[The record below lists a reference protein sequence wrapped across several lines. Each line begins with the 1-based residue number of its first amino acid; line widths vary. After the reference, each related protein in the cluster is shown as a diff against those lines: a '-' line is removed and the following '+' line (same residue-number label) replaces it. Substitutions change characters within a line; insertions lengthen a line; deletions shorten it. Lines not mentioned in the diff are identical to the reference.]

1 MNASLL
7 SKRLA
12 GLWLLTAATS
22 LAQAA
27 PKCDEIVSDVRSAI
41 LADRGKTLMV
51 VEDALVINE
60 TCACEIVRTAIQASN
75 ADPDLVRQIVQ
86 TALAVAPKMAAVIN
100 ECADL
105 EEAALAPVATTSG
118 KGAKD
123 VLPVS
128 PKEPV
133 LPAAPST
140 PDFYTIP
147 ADIRGIYLMTP
158 GGVGLIT
165 RTETI
170 VEKEKCKCKRI
181 VSNRPVSPSR
191 AVPSFQ

>member
-1 MNASLL
+1 MNESFL
-7 SKRLA
+7 SKRILGCLLFAASAVLA
-12 GLWLLTAATS
+12 S
-22 LAQAA
+22 AA

-41 LADRGKTLMV
+41 FADRAKTLMV

-75 ADPDLVRQIVQ
+75 ADADLVRQIVQ
-86 TALAVAPKMAAVIN
+86 TAIAVAPKMAPVIN
-100 ECADL
+100 QCADL
-105 EEAALAPVATTSG
+105 EEAALSPVATTSG

-123 VLPVS
+123 VLPVA

-133 LPAAPST
+133 LVATPVT

-165 RTETI
+165 RTVT
-170 VEKEKCKCKRI
+170 EKEDCKCKRI

-191 AVPSFQ
+191 AVASVR